1 MKAFLIAAGEGTRL
15 KPLTN
20 KIPKCLIPI
29 NGTPLLEIWL
39 KLFEKYNVRETLINL
54 HHLPE
59 FVFNYLKNY
68 QGQVKVTTFYE
79 KNLLGSA
86 RTVAE
91 NRDFVKGEKAFF
103 IIYADNLTNMN
114 LKKMFEYH
122 LEKGIVLTMGLFRT
136 STPRECG
143 IAEVNEDG
151 IIVNFIEKP
160 YRPQS
165 NLANA
170 GIYVASQDIFNYI
183 PNKQYVDFG
192 YDVLPNLLSKMAGYI
207 IEEYIIDIGFPE
219 NYQKAQSDW
228 KKVGINFLK
237 LMEEVYDE

>member
-1 MKAFLIAAGEGTRL
+1 MEMKAFLIAAGEGTRL

-59 FVFNYLKNY
+59 YVFNYLKNY

-122 LEKGIVLTMGLFRT
+122 LEKGVVLTMGLFRT

-143 IAEVNEDG
+143 IAEINENG
-151 IIVNFIEKP
+151 IVVKFIEKP
-160 YRPQS
+160 SNPQS

-170 GIYVASQDIFNYI
+170 GIYIASEDIFNYI
-183 PNKQYVDFG
+183 PNKQYADFG

-207 IEEYIIDIGFPE
+207 IEEYIIDIGLPE

-228 KKVGINFLK
+228 KKVGINF
-237 LMEEVYDE
+237 

>member
-122 LEKGIVLTMGLFRT
+122 LEKGVVLTMGLFRT
-136 STPRECG
+136 STPKECG
-143 IAEVNEDG
+143 IAEINENG
-151 IIVNFIEKP
+151 IVVKFIEKP
-160 YRPQS
+160 SNPQS

-170 GIYVASQDIFNYI
+170 GIYIASEDIFNYI
-183 PNKQYVDFG
+183 PNKQYADFG

-207 IEEYIIDIGFPE
+207 IEEYIIDIGLPE

-228 KKVGINFLK
+228 KKVGTNF
-237 LMEEVYDE
+237 

>member
-91 NRDFVKGEKAFF
+91 NRNSVKGEKAFF

-122 LEKGIVLTMGLFRT
+122 LEKGVVLTMGLFRT

-143 IAEVNEDG
+143 IAEINENG
-151 IIVNFIEKP
+151 IVVKFIEKP
-160 YRPQS
+160 SNPQS

-170 GIYVASQDIFNYI
+170 GIYIASEDIFNYI
-183 PNKQYVDFG
+183 PNKQYADFG

-228 KKVGINFLK
+228 KKVGTNL
-237 LMEEVYDE
+237 

>member
-122 LEKGIVLTMGLFRT
+122 LEKGVVLTMGLFRT

-143 IAEVNEDG
+143 IAEINENG
-151 IIVNFIEKP
+151 IVIKFIEKP
-160 YRPQS
+160 SNPQS

-170 GIYVASQDIFNYI
+170 GIYIASEDIFNYI
-183 PNKQYVDFG
+183 PNKQYADFG

-207 IEEYIIDIGFPE
+207 IEEYIIDIGLPE

-237 LMEEVYDE
+237 LIEEVYDE